1 LPITNAF
8 INMPYTNW
16 KEAIAN
22 WRKLAVEQ
30 RFQRHLAAIPRH
42 VAMSMAMEGEPVEE
56 ALVRKQLARLMS
68 PSSSPRREAQSA
80 SEPCDPSAD

>member
-42 VAMSMAMEGEPVEE
+42 VAMSMAIEGEPVAE
-56 ALVRKQLARLMS
+56 AQIREQLARLMLQS
-68 PSSSPRREAQSA
+68 DTPKWPRLT
-80 SEPCDPSAD
+80 